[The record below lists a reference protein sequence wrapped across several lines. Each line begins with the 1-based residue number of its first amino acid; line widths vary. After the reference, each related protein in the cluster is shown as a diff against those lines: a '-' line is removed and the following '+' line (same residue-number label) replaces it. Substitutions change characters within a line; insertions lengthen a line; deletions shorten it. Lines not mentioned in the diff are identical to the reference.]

1 MGELA
6 PVLAIDGPS
15 GTGKGTLAS
24 HLQRWLGWHLLDSGA
39 FYRLAALSVLERGT
53 DPVAADEIARI
64 AAEMSVEFEAVDGA
78 VQIRLGGRDVTATLR
93 SEACGAAA
101 SKVAALPL
109 VRAALLERQRAF
121 RRPPGLVADGRDMG
135 TVVFPDAEIKIF
147 LTASPAERARRRY
160 KQLKGKGMS
169 VNLAQLSGD
178 IADRDRRD
186 EEREISPLRPAPD
199 AFILDT
205 TRLEIRAVE
214 DRIKR
219 LVEDSGLVR
228 RA

>member
-24 HLQRWLGWHLLDSGA
+24 HLRRWLGWHLLDSGA
-39 FYRLAALSVLERGT
+39 FYRLAALSALECGT
-53 DPVAADEIARI
+53 EPIAADEIAHI
-64 AAEMSVEFEAVDGA
+64 AAEMSVEFKAVDDA

-93 SEACGAAA
+93 SEACGVAA
-101 SKVAALPL
+101 SKVAALPQ

-160 KQLKGKGMS
+160 KQLKEKGMS

-178 IADRDRRD
+178 IADRDKRD
-186 EEREISPLRPAPD
+186 EERAISPLRPAPD

-205 TRLEIRAVE
+205 TRLEICAVE

-219 LVEDSGLVR
+219 LVEDSGLV
-228 RA
+228 